1 MTFVRPG
8 PESSEQAA
16 SESTQAPCE
25 PRQVYREALD
35 RAMRM
40 LALREHSAAELL
52 RKLATKGVAAD
63 LAEQVVIELR
73 EQNLQSDERFTE
85 GFVRSG
91 VGRGY
96 GPIWIRQSLR
106 QRGIG
111 DELAEVFLTEPGA
124 YWTAQALRARAKRFG
139 EAPPA
144 NRSEW
149 SRQARF
155 LAQRGF
161 PADLIYRALG
171 RHD

>member
-1 MTFVRPG
+1 MTFARPG
-8 PESSEQAA
+8 SALPEQAA
-16 SESTQAPCE
+16 PESAQTPGEAP
-25 PRQVYREALD
+25 QVYREALD

-40 LALREHSAAELL
+40 LALREHSASELL

-63 LAEQVVIELR
+63 LAAQVVSELR
-73 EQNLQSDERFTE
+73 EQNLQSDERFAE
-85 GFVRSG
+85 AFVRSG

-111 DELAEVFLTEPGA
+111 DDLAEIFLTEPGA
-124 YWTAQALRARAKRFG
+124 YWTAQALRARNKRFG

-144 NRSEW
+144 NRAEW
-149 SRQARF
+149 GRQARF